1 MAPQESTLRLV
12 TDQADAML
20 AILARRESSLPVD
33 AADWR
38 RLFDSEG
45 YRRLEAREASMNVPI
60 SEADFKQ
67 FAMSDALLQD
77 AGELRK
83 SLNLY
88 AGIDL
93 KSVIARTTAYLP
105 PEASLYGTIYPVI
118 KPKPNSFVY
127 EMDTDPAIFLAIKP
141 GLIAAKLENT
151 LIHELHHWG
160 LASLQVDEGTEEEE
174 GQFLPLQAAKT
185 VLTAF
190 GEGFAMLA
198 AAGGP
203 DVHPHQT
210 SSPEDR
216 DRWDR
221 SMGDFDTD
229 LKLLERF
236 LLDVLDGKFATEQE
250 LFEGVMEYLGIQG
263 PWYTVGWKMAQCV
276 EAARGRNALLTCMRD
291 PRQLLHMFNEITQEG
306 HRDSDTQ
313 PVLWSDELLDRLGLG

>member
-1 MAPQESTLRLV
+1 MLPQESTIRLA

-20 AILARRESSLPVD
+20 AILAKREHQQPIG
-33 AADWR
+33 AADWQ

-45 YRRLEAREASMNVPI
+45 YRRLAAREASMKVPI
-60 SEADFKQ
+60 SEADFQ
-67 FAMSDALLQD
+67 EFAMSDALLQD

-83 SLNLY
+83 SLGLY

-93 KSVIARTTAYLP
+93 ESVVERTRAYLP
-105 PEASLYGTIYPVI
+105 SEASLHGTIYPVI
-118 KPKPNSFVY
+118 KPKPNSFVF

-141 GLIAAKLENT
+141 GLVAAKLENT

-160 LASLQVDEGTEEEE
+160 LASLQLEGAIEDAD
-174 GQFLPLQAAKT
+174 GHILPLQAAKN

-198 AAGGP
+198 AGGS

-210 SSPEDR
+210 SAPEDR
-216 DRWDR
+216 ERWDR
-221 SMGDFDTD
+221 SMCDFDKD

-236 LLDVLDGKFATEQE
+236 LLDVLDGTFATEQA
-250 LFEGVMEYLGIQG
+250 LIDGVMAFLGIQG

-291 PRQLLHMFNEITQEG
+291 PRQLLRLFNEITQER
-306 HRDSDTQ
+306 HSNLDAQ
-313 PVLWSDELLDRLGLG
+313 PVLWSDELLERLGSG

>member
-1 MAPQESTLRLV
+1 VPAQESTIRLV

-20 AILARRESSLPVD
+20 TILAKRENSQPID
-33 AADWR
+33 ADDWR

-45 YRRLEAREASMNVPI
+45 YRRLAAREASMKVPI
-60 SEADFKQ
+60 SEADFTE

-83 SLNLY
+83 SLGLY

-93 KSVIARTTAYLP
+93 ESVVARTTAYLP
-105 PEASLYGTIYPVI
+105 SEASLHGTIYPVI

-141 GLIAAKLENT
+141 GLDAAKLENT

-160 LASLQVDEGTEEEE
+160 LASLQLEGAIEDSD
-174 GQFLPLQAAKT
+174 GHILPLQAAKN
-185 VLTAF
+185 VLTVF

-203 DVHPHQT
+203 AVHPHHT
-210 SSPEDR
+210 SPLEDR
-216 DRWDR
+216 ERWDH
-221 SMGDFDTD
+221 SMCSFDTD
-229 LKLLERF
+229 LKLLDQF

-250 LFEGVMEYLGIQG
+250 LIEGVMAFLGIQG

-276 EAARGRNALLTCMRD
+276 EAARGRSALLTCMRD
-291 PRQLLHMFNEITQEG
+291 PRQLLHMFNEISQER
-306 HRDSDTQ
+306 HRDSDVQ
-313 PVLWSDELLDRLGLG
+313 PVLWSGELLERLGSE